1 MGPSVWLVAL
11 KAGLAC
17 PSESQ
22 ETNRK
27 SSDGGVDRLRARGQG
42 NTSHTCVYVRGR
54 EQSLSV
60 ICRLSEGPLNSLA
73 GLSSQIHLHIHF
85 SSISVPLRP
94 GVTNLF

>member
-27 SSDGGVDRLRARGQG
+27 SSDEVLIDCKQGARATLHTRVC
-42 NTSHTCVYVRGR
+42 TCVAGNSPYLLSAACQKGR
-54 EQSLSV
+54 L
-60 ICRLSEGPLNSLA
+60 
-73 GLSSQIHLHIHF
+73 IH
-85 SSISVPLRP
+85 
-94 GVTNLF
+94 